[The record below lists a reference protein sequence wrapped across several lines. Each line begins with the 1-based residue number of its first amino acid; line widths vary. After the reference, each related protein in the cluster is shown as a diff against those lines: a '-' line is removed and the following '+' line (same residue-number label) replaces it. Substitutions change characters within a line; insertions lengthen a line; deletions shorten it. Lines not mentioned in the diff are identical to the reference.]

1 MWLPCKKYFCPCKKK
16 SVPSSQ
22 NSPPNQ
28 DPNGSVTKID
38 IIHDNKNTTT
48 VSLTNTNGKKPII
61 IIHEPQN
68 DPDNL
73 FKIVFENYSFGNTS
87 IFIDPKKTIDDLIRF
102 YFETCKRPDLY
113 GDKSIYFLINGEN
126 ITYPYPKKLIETLK
140 TEIVNS
146 ITIKIVVYDNDDKMK
161 KK

>member
-1 MWLPCKKYFCPCKKK
+1 MEKK
-16 SVPSSQ
+16 SVSSPQ
-22 NSPPNQ
+22 TSPVNV

-38 IIHDNKNTTT
+38 IIHDDKNTTT
-48 VSLTNTNGKKPII
+48 VSLTNTNGNKPII
-61 IIHEPQN
+61 IIHEPQKAK
-68 DPDNL
+68 DRL
-73 FKIVFENYSFGNTS
+73 FIIVFENQNFGNP
-87 IFIDPKKTIDDLIRF
+87 IFIYIDPKKTIDELIRL
-102 YFETCKRPDLY
+102 YFEKCGRSDLY

-140 TEIVNS
+140 AGIVDS